1 MTDPRLTSL
10 ARVLIHYSLR
20 VQPRQLV
27 RISGPALAAPLI
39 TEAYREALAAG
50 AFAYTRVGIDAL
62 DEIFYKHATDE
73 QIRFV
78 SPISEYEMEKID
90 ADLRIWGEYNTRAL
104 TGVDPKRQALRRE
117 ATRELNR
124 RYLERAARG
133 ELRWVGTQYPTHA
146 DAQDAEM
153 SLAEYEEFVFGAGLL
168 DHADPVAS
176 WERVRREQDRI
187 ARFLETKDTLQLSGP
202 HIDLTVRTGGR
213 RWINAAGEHN
223 FPDGEVFTGPV
234 ESATSGWV
242 RFSFPAIYDGREV
255 HGISLTFADGRV
267 VEASAE
273 KGEELLRAMLDMD
286 QGARVLGEFA
296 FGLNYGITRFTRNI
310 LFDEKIGGTVHMA
323 LGAAYPETGGVN
335 ESGLHWDMICD
346 MRTDSEVR
354 ADGEVV
360 YRNGKFLI

>member
-1 MTDPRLTSL
+1 
-10 ARVLIHYSLR
+10 
-20 VQPRQLV
+20 
-27 RISGPALAAPLI
+27 
-39 TEAYREALAAG
+39 
-50 AFAYTRVGIDAL
+50 
-62 DEIFYKHATDE
+62 
-73 QIRFV
+73 
-78 SPISEYEMEKID
+78 
-90 ADLRIWGEYNTRAL
+90 
-104 TGVDPKRQALRRE
+104 
-117 ATRELNR
+117 
-124 RYLERAARG
+124 
-133 ELRWVGTQYPTHA
+133 VGTQYPTHA

-168 DHADPVAS
+168 DHPDPVAS
-176 WERVRREQDRI
+176 WEKVRREQDRI
-187 ARFLETKDTLQLSGP
+187 VQFLETKDTLQLSGP
-202 HIDLTVRTGGR
+202 HVDLTVRAGGR

-234 ESATSGWV
+234 ESATSGRV
-242 RFSFPAIYDGREV
+242 RFSFPAIYGGREV

-273 KGEELLRAMLDMD
+273 KGEELLIAMLDMD

-296 FGLNYGITRFTRNI
+296 FGLNYGITRFTKNL

-335 ESGLHWDMICD
+335 DSGLHWDMICD
-346 MRTDSEVR
+346 MREDSEVR